1 MPTKHV
7 AKTETF
13 ALAALLCLA
22 VAAPAFAAPAS
33 DVLGVKPV
41 ADAWIYALKVLGLA
55 ALAWAAFSLSFGF
68 NRFQGIASAVV
79 GVLFLAKTDAVAQFL
94 GLNG

>member
-22 VAAPAFAAPAS
+22 VAAPAFAQGS

-41 ADAWIYALKVLGLA
+41 ADAVIYTLKLLGLA
-55 ALAWAAFSLSFGF
+55 ALAWAAFSVAYGWGRGQAL
-68 NRFQGIASAVV
+68 ASAVF
-79 GVLFLAKTDAVAQFL
+79 GVVFLAKTQAVATFL
-94 GLNG
+94 GLGA

>member
-22 VAAPAFAAPAS
+22 VAAPAFAQGS

-41 ADAWIYALKVLGLA
+41 ADAWIYALKLLGLA